1 MKKIFIGIV
10 LISFNT
16 FSGASLDTITKILGS
31 SSFLWYQYWSISNIF
46 GLILFLIFLSF
57 NGGIKKHLILEQR
70 ANYVIPILRGVFF
83 IPIPIIIF
91 ISLQH
96 LPLNIYTSILITMP
110 FFIFI
115 FSKLL
120 QREKINIVHWLI
132 IFMGFVGAL
141 FVIKPDLNES
151 NIYIIL
157 LFAMPILGGLMN
169 ILVSK
174 YSDKASAYGFSF
186 YFFFPLT
193 LVSTILFLFDPII
206 PSNRELLLLFFSG
219 LFFILVTITWTFA
232 FHIAGKH
239 SSIISPFIYTQI
251 IWAAIFARFIFGE
264 SLDSFAILGIILIIV
279 TGTITI
285 LITPKKVQ

>member
-1 MKKIFIGIV
+1 MKKIIIGII
-10 LISFNT
+10 LICCNT

-46 GLILFLIFLSF
+46 GLIIFLIFLSF

-120 QREKINIVHWLI
+120 QKEKINIVHWLI
-132 IFMGFVGAL
+132 IFIGFVGAL

-169 ILVSK
+169 VLVSK

-193 LVSTILFLFDPII
+193 LVSTTLFLFDPII
-206 PSNRELLLLFFSG
+206 PSNTELLLLFFSG

-251 IWAAIFARFIFGE
+251 IWAAIFARFFFGE
-264 SLDSFAILGIILIIV
+264 SLDSFAILGIILIIF

-285 LITPKKVQ
+285 LITPKRVQ